1 MVRQPYQK
9 KGTWTPDE
17 DQKLVA
23 YIARYGIWNWNE
35 MPRFAGLQR
44 SGKSCRLRWMNYLRP
59 NIKRGNFTRE
69 EEETIIHLQKKLGN
83 RWSAIAARLPHR
95 TDNDIKNF
103 WNTRLKKRVILQ
115 NNNSASATT
124 ETSSSVEENSSDA
137 DSSALLNIPTTAD
150 FPEPFA
156 YSNPFSP
163 SGCHQTVEVDNSY
176 SMEENSPDADSL
188 ILPNIPT
195 MADFPEP
202 LTYGT
207 AFSSSGC
214 HQTAEID
221 ENYIMGETFV
231 SSENY
236 WEILSFVEQPLMA
249 EGLDCEAVSPN
260 SQLWHSHHE
269 LCYDPA
275 DDFWVNPLI

>member
-1 MVRQPYQK
+1 MVRQPYPK

-17 DQKLVA
+17 DHKLVA
-23 YIARYGIWNWNE
+23 YIVRYGIWNWNE

-59 NIKRGNFTRE
+59 NVRRGNFSRE
-69 EEETIIHLQKKLGN
+69 EEETIIRLQKQLGN

-95 TDNDIKNF
+95 TDNDIKNY

-115 NNNSASATT
+115 NNNSASSATT
-124 ETSSSVEENSSDA
+124 ETSFSFSV
-137 DSSALLNIPTTAD
+137 
-150 FPEPFA
+150 
-156 YSNPFSP
+156 
-163 SGCHQTVEVDNSY
+163 
-176 SMEENSPDADSL
+176 EENSPDADSL

-207 AFSSSGC
+207 TFSSSGC
-214 HQTAEID
+214 HQTVEID
-221 ENYIMGETFV
+221 NSYSMRETFV

-236 WEILSFVEQPLMA
+236 WEIPSFLEQPLID
-249 EGLDCEAVSPN
+249 EGFDREA
-260 SQLWHSHHE
+260 LWYSHHQN
-269 LCYDPA
+269 LYDPVN
-275 DDFWVNPLI
+275 DFWVNPLV